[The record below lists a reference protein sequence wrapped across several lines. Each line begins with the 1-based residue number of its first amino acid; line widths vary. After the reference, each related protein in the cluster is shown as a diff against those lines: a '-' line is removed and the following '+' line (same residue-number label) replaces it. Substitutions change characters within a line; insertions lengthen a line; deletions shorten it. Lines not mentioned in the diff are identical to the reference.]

1 MKPEQALKYI
11 QTAMSLRKP
20 QIKSLSI
27 FALYL
32 QSEAGQKVLNRLKK
46 PRENIIPLLEST
58 KAYFRTIPEA
68 KEFESFERS
77 FPTFTFALATGV
89 GKTRLMGAFAAYL
102 HLVYGIKHFLIV
114 APGLTIYRKLVD
126 DFKKANNPKYV
137 FKGIQEINS
146 STANVITTEDYAK
159 NIGSSLFQKLEIN
172 IFNVQQFAQKDIEK
186 ERGITKFQEVDG
198 ESYFDYLKNK
208 NDLVVFL
215 DEAHH
220 YHADAALSALD
231 RMDPLF
237 GLEFTA
243 TPYVT
248 TKQKSKKIVSY
259 KMKNI
264 LYNYNLGDAIRDK
277 YVKDPWIGTEADVD
291 FTKFDKDSIDTD
303 KRKLQL
309 GIYFHERA
317 KNALEVYSSE
327 NKKQPIKP
335 VILIVASN
343 IDHAK
348 KLFNL
353 INNDDFR
360 GGLYK
365 GKVIQVHTKIKG
377 EEEDETIEKLIS
389 LEKPDNIV
397 EIVIHVNMLK
407 EGWDVA
413 NIYTIVPLR
422 QSASEIL
429 TEQTIGRGLRLPYG
443 EKTGVALVDRVM
455 ITAHE
460 NYANIIQLAK
470 DSNLIQGN
478 VEQVTENQTKEIK
491 ILTEIPSVSIQ
502 RTTELIQNSQPIMS
516 GIHKHVEELV
526 FKSTDVPQEV
536 KQKAIEIKEKEIIR
550 QLSQTINSQY
560 SSQFLDES
568 NQKIND
574 NFSSDSLFSF
584 LSTKAKEDLKKI
596 KKTADNKKDINYIP
610 IPRITLTPV
619 FEELIIYQF
628 ELDTSQLSRYS
639 TYATIIEESLQ
650 KRDDINLFGES
661 VIGKRDSETTKIL
674 SFGQFKS
681 QTPQNSIISGL
692 QELPLVDYNDKKQRG
707 ILMKLANEA
716 INYYSKYAL
725 DENNLKYIIE
735 NNFRQIATEI
745 YNQILKHV
753 EFKSQNYEESTIIGE
768 PKPQPEL
775 PNIGKGLYE
784 KEVSLESQV
793 NTFSAELFYSF
804 FHKACH
810 IAYRFQSSDEA
821 RFAYLLEKDK
831 SVEDWMKPA
840 RKQFEGLHWRDEK
853 GDSNHEY
860 EPDFVIEFHDE
871 IVIVEVKSEK
881 EVETFDV
888 QAKKK
893 TAEKYCELVTK
904 NIGKFGITKP
914 WRYVLLSTE
923 KISISSTIGNLLNK

>member
-20 QIKSLSI
+20 QFKSLNI

-58 KAYFRTIPEA
+58 KAYFKTIPEA
-68 KEFESFERS
+68 KEFENFERS

-89 GKTRLMGAFAAYL
+89 GKTRLMGAFAVYL

-126 DFKKANNPKYV
+126 DFKKASNPKYV

-146 STANVITTEDYAK
+146 STANIITTDDYA
-159 NIGSSLFQKLEIN
+159 NNRGSTLFQKLEIN

-186 ERGITKFQEVDG
+186 ERGITKAWETAG

-208 NDLVVFL
+208 DDLVVFL

-231 RMDPLF
+231 RMDPLL

-243 TPYVT
+243 TPYVA
-248 TKQKSKKIVSY
+248 TKQKSKKIESY

-277 YVKDPWIGTEADVD
+277 YVKDPWVGTEADVD
-291 FTKFDKDSIDTD
+291 FSQYDKDSLDTD

-309 GIYFHERA
+309 GAYFHERA
-317 KNALEVYSSE
+317 KNALEVYSRE
-327 NKKQPIKP
+327 NNKPYIKP
-335 VILIVASN
+335 VMLIVASDTTHAGQLRSL
-343 IDHAK
+343 ID
-348 KLFNL
+348 
-353 INNDDFR
+353 NDNFR
-360 GGLYK
+360 GGIYK
-365 GKVIQVHTKIKG
+365 GKVIEVHTKIKG

-389 LEKPDNIV
+389 LEHPDNIV

-407 EGWDVA
+407 EGWDVT

-460 NYANIIQLAK
+460 NYAKIIELAK
-470 DSNLIQGN
+470 DSHLIQGN
-478 VEQVTENQTKEIK
+478 IEVITENQTKEIK
-491 ILTEIPSVSIQ
+491 ILTEVPSVIFQ
-502 RTTELIQNSQPIMS
+502 RTSDLIQQNNSIMS
-516 GIHKHVEELV
+516 EIRKQAEEFVL
-526 FKSTDVPQEV
+526 KSPTVTEEV
-536 KQKAIEIKEKEIIR
+536 KQKTIDLKEKEIVHQIT
-550 QLSQTINSQY
+550 QKTVESQSF
-560 SSQFLDES
+560 SQFHGQS
-568 NQKIND
+568 GQKIKD
-574 NFSSDSLFSF
+574 DFSSDPLFSF
-584 LSTKAKEDLKKI
+584 LNSHAKEELEKI
-596 KKTADNKKDINYIP
+596 KQTTEKTRELRNIP

-619 FEELIIYQF
+619 FDELIIHAF
-628 ELDTSQLSRYS
+628 DLDTNILS
-639 TYATIIEESLQ
+639 TYATHATILEESLQ
-650 KRDDINLFGES
+650 KRDETNLFGEMTL
-661 VIGKRDSETTKIL
+661 GKREQQTTKIT
-674 SFGQFKS
+674 SFGVNQG
-681 QTPQNSIISGL
+681 QTPQNLLISAL
-692 QELPLVDYNDKKQRG
+692 HDFPLIDYSEQKEILIKLVDEAVNHYKKH
-707 ILMKLANEA
+707 
-716 INYYSKYAL
+716 AL
-725 DENNLKYIIE
+725 DENNLNLIIE
-735 NNFRQIATEI
+735 NNFRQIASEI
-745 YNQILKHV
+745 YDQILRHK
-753 EFKSQNYEESTIIGE
+753 EFKSQGYEESTRIGE
-768 PKPQPEL
+768 PKPFSQPH
-775 PNIGKGLYE
+775 NIGVGFFE
-784 KEVSLESQV
+784 KKVSLDSQV
-793 NTFSAELFYSF
+793 NTFSADQLYSF
-804 FHKACH
+804 FNKACH
-810 IAYRFQSSDEA
+810 GEYRFDSSDEA
-821 RFAYLLEKDK
+821 RFAYLLEKES

-840 RKQFEGLHWRDEK
+840 PSQFDGLFWRDEQ
-853 GDSNHEY
+853 GDSSHRY
-860 EPDFVIEFHDE
+860 EPDFVIEFSNE

-881 EVETFDV
+881 EINSFDV
-888 QAKKK
+888 QEKKK

-904 NIGKFGITKP
+904 NKGKFGIVKP

-923 KISISSTIGNLLNK
+923 KISISSTIGNLLKR